1 MTSTWVEQV
10 QAEAQTRL
18 EAAAALR
25 DDLAAVRGR
34 AQSRDRVATVTVG
47 PSGTLVDVEFTAQAE
62 RVSPDVL
69 RAAVLEAFG
78 AAQVQ
83 AQSQVVALT
92 SRIPGA
98 DGWADLVAG
107 RVPAATSERLDAE
120 LDARRRGDL

>member
-1 MTSTWVEQV
+1 MASTWVEQV
-10 QAEAQTRL
+10 QQEARTRL

-25 DDLAAVRGR
+25 DELATVRGR

-78 AAQVQ
+78 AAQAR
-83 AQSQVVALT
+83 AQEQVVALT

>member
-1 MTSTWVEQV
+1 MASTWVEQV
-10 QAEAQTRL
+10 QVEARTRL
-18 EAAAALR
+18 EAAVTLR
-25 DDLAAVRGR
+25 DELATVRGR

-47 PSGTLVDVEFTAQAE
+47 PSGTLVDVEFTPQAE
-62 RVSPDVL
+62 RVAPDVL
-69 RAAVLEAFG
+69 RSAVLEAFG
-78 AAQVQ
+78 AAQAR
-83 AQSQVVALT
+83 AQEQVVALT

>member
-1 MTSTWVEQV
+1 MASTWVEQV
-10 QAEAQTRL
+10 QVEARTRL
-18 EAAAALR
+18 EAAATLR
-25 DDLAAVRGR
+25 DELATVRGR

-47 PSGTLVDVEFTAQAE
+47 PSGTLVDVEFTPQAE
-62 RVSPDVL
+62 RVAPDVL
-69 RAAVLEAFG
+69 RSAVLEAFG
-78 AAQVQ
+78 AAQAR
-83 AQSQVVALT
+83 AQEQVVALT

>member
-34 AQSRDRVATVTVG
+34 AQSRDRIATVTVG